1 MFTPTLNASF
11 SPSQPNLMSNSVK
24 IVGPESPAPA
34 KITPPAGAVYAN
46 VSRLFA
52 TPNEVVLDFAL
63 NLNAFG
69 PMVEEDAQ
77 IVSRVVTSYDGAK
90 RLWVHLTQTL
100 QAYEQKYGVI
110 ELDVAKRLK
119 KEES

>member
-1 MFTPTLNASF
+1 M
-11 SPSQPNLMSNSVK
+11 SPSSPVK
-24 IVGPESPAPA
+24 IVDPQAASSVKTTASSLPAP
-34 KITPPAGAVYAN
+34 VYSN
-46 VSRLFA
+46 VTRIFA
-52 TPNEVVLDFAL
+52 TPNEVVIDFAM

-77 IVSRVVTSYDGAK
+77 ILSRIVTSYDGAK

-119 KEES
+119 APQPSSEPPAHS

>member
-1 MFTPTLNASF
+1 
-11 SPSQPNLMSNSVK
+11 MSNSVK
-24 IVGPESPAPA
+24 IVGPESSAPA
-34 KITPPAGAVYAN
+34 KISAPNAAVYSN

-52 TPNEVVLDFAL
+52 TPNEVVMDFAL

-69 PMVEEDAQ
+69 PMVEEEAQ

-100 QAYEQKYGVI
+100 QAYEQKYGLI
-110 ELDVAKRLK
+110 ELDVTKRVK
-119 KEES
+119 KEEG